1 MLRQRQSGQ
10 ALVAVL
16 VVTTLIF
23 LLAGAV
29 SIGAVSVLTRM
40 DRAHDNL
47 SDDFAAQSAVAW
59 AASRAAQPSTC
70 PQIARQFALTLPTSP
85 TQTTGWCVGVSGV
98 APPPYGSLRP
108 KPPLPWSVTTLS
120 VPTTSQQASLLI
132 MLFGRWQ
139 SDTCIYV
146 ASSTSGPTGLCPPLC
161 SASPPTQSPAPVAL
175 LCPLSSLSPPLSL
188 FIRNG
193 GVPPTQV
200 FYVMSDGTVTGNG
213 TAFLFVVGTGR
224 GPGKDYESAVFFKPS
239 TGALQLRYE
248 APLP

>member
-1 MLRQRQSGQ
+1 LRQRQSGQ

-40 DRAHDNL
+40 DRTHDNL
-47 SDDFAAQSAVAW
+47 ADDFAAQSAVAW

-70 PQIARQFALTLPTSP
+70 PLIARQFALTLPTSP
-85 TQTTGWCVGVSGV
+85 TRPTGWCVGVSGV
-98 APPPYGSLRP
+98 APPPYSSLSP
-108 KPPLPWSVTTLS
+108 KPPLPWSVTTL
-120 VPTTSQQASLLI
+120 PAPKTSQQTSLLI
-132 MLFGRWQ
+132 LLFGRWQ
-139 SDTCIYV
+139 SDACIYV
-146 ASSTSGPTGLCPPLC
+146 GSTASPTGLCPPQC
-161 SASPPTQSPAPVAL
+161 SASPPTQSLAPVAL

-200 FYVMSDGTVTGNG
+200 FYATSDGTASGNG

-224 GPGKDYESAVFFKPS
+224 GPGKDYEAAVFFKPS
-239 TGALQLRYE
+239 TGPLQLQYE